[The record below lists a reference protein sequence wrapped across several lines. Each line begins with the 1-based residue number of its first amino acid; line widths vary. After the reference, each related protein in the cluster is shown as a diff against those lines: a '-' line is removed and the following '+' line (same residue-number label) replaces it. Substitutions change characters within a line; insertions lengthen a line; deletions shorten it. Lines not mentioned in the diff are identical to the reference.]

1 MLRIY
6 DCAMERDGISVTAEG
21 GLLME
26 MESITCFQYRLRNL
40 ACDGEILKLLKALH
54 ERCGGQWVYSVHQNY
69 EVYPDTPELSEAF
82 FYPEWWKRGPV
93 KAAFPGIQ

>member
-1 MLRIY
+1 
-6 DCAMERDGISVTAEG
+6 MEK
-21 GLLME
+21 
-26 MESITCFQYRLRNL
+26 ESITCFQYKLRNL

-82 FYPEWWKRGPV
+82 FYPEWWKRRVVRP
-93 KAAFPGIQ
+93 AFPIWLFTSLSSHERMMDLASS